1 MSRLIPDSFLT
12 IRQAADELTVA
23 MYSGIPEQPRVK
35 TLKEEGYD
43 VADGKAIDDAISKLW
58 TAVDRGNVHP
68 FLLGPKRQT
77 PFKVPAGMTEGI
89 PLLRSARGGDFNF
102 LRPGRRI
109 HCQLV
114 EWFGPDLSQVSVVFR
129 AREIAR
135 LARSLLKARRRK
147 AASTNARNVGRPSRQ
162 IEVKRIIR
170 EIIDLRRWCPK
181 RSLKALTVE
190 VNRRCRN
197 SDPISADTVT
207 RALDALFGEA
217 LDRRFERLRRSE
229 RRHRNDIATP
239 ILR

>member
-1 MSRLIPDSFLT
+1 MSRLVPDGFLT

-23 MYSGIPEQPRVK
+23 IYSGISDQPKVK

-43 VADGKAIDDAISKLW
+43 VADGKAIDDAISMLW

-68 FLLGPKRQT
+68 FLVGPKHQT

-89 PLLRSARGGDFNF
+89 PLLRNARGGDFNF

-109 HCQLV
+109 HYQLV

-129 AREIAR
+129 AREITR

-147 AASTNARNVGRPSRQ
+147 TASTIARRVGRPSRQ
-162 IEVKRIIR
+162 VEVKRTIR
-170 EIIDLRRWCPK
+170 EIIDQGRWCPK
-181 RSLKALTVE
+181 RSLKALTAE
-190 VNRRCRN
+190 VNRRCRD
-197 SDPISADTVT
+197 SDPISVDAVT
-207 RALDALFGEA
+207 RALDALFSEA
-217 LDRRFERLRRSE
+217 RDRRFERLPRSE
-229 RRHRNDIATP
+229 RRHREDTATP